1 MSIVTSFFCKSLLII
16 CILYNQKKLDQYI
29 NETLYF
35 PLFEKYYQNVN
46 VIYTIFDMLIYV

>member
-16 CILYNQKKLDQYI
+16 CILYNKKKLDQYI